1 MKTQLLLPMLLV
13 AACSSAPRIDSVE
26 LTRSNLRVGE
36 ETFLT
41 VVIADDEAELDP
53 PTARMTLLPIDD
65 EEPLETEVLL
75 PAASEGDTGAQV
87 IIGLSF
93 SGAVGLGARTVELV
107 VSDSGGAESE
117 PWPLSLSLTP

>member
-1 MKTQLLLPMLLV
+1 MLLL

-26 LTRSNLRVGE
+26 LTRSDLRIGE
-36 ETFLT
+36 EAFLT

-53 PTARMTLLPIDD
+53 PTARMTLQPVED

-75 PAASEGDTGAQV
+75 PASPEGDTGAQV

-93 SGAVGLGARTVELV
+93 SGAVRLGPRTVDLV
-107 VSDSGGAESE
+107 VIDSGGAESE
-117 PWPLSLSLTP
+117 PWPLSLSLSP

>member
-107 VSDSGGAESE
+107 VTDSGGAESE
-117 PWPLSLSLTP
+117 PWPLSLSLAP

>member
-107 VSDSGGAESE
+107 VSDSGGAEAE